1 MGRIMGAGG
10 KMDTF
15 RFVIPGDPIPYLRM
29 TQGQVKLMRIPDS
42 RLRSD
47 GLRIKQRIRAYLA
60 YKDLVF
66 KCSMGQAIN
75 RAPRKKVFLDV
86 MIYFSTGRHGDPENV
101 RKGIQDA
108 IYTQDRMVAGSVD
121 FDLDL
126 MNPRVE
132 VEISEG

>member
-1 MGRIMGAGG
+1 
-10 KMDTF
+10 
-15 RFVIPGDPIPYLRM
+15 M
-29 TQGQVKLMRIPDS
+29 TQGQVKLMRIPDF
-42 RLRSD
+42 RLRPD

-60 YKDLVF
+60 YKDLGF
-66 KCSMGQAIN
+66 KCSMGQAID
-75 RAPRKKVFLDV
+75 RAPKKKVFMDV
-86 MIYFSTGRHGDPENV
+86 MIYFSTGRHGDPENI

-132 VEISEG
+132 VEIREEK

>member
-1 MGRIMGAGG
+1 MSF
-10 KMDTF
+10 K
-15 RFVIPGDPIPYLRM
+15 FVIPGDAVPCLRI
-29 TQGQVKLMRIPDS
+29 TQGQLKLMRIPDA
-42 RLRSD
+42 RLDPD
-47 GLRIKQRIRAYLA
+47 GLKIKKRIRAYLA

-66 KCSMGQAIN
+66 QCSMGQAID
-75 RAPRKKVFLDV
+75 RAPRKKVFMDV
-86 MIYFSTGRHGDPENV
+86 MIYFSTGRHGDPENI

-132 VEISEG
+132 VEIREEK